1 MTELQEAPPA
11 VECRGTHKRFGA
23 IRANDGVDLTV
34 ARGTVHGIIGE
45 NGAGKST
52 LMGVLEVEELTAP
65 RLRDVSFSVD
75 GRDRRDRR
83 RRRKRPI

>member
-1 MTELQEAPPA
+1 MTERQEAPPA

-52 LMGVLEVEELTAP
+52 LMGCSMGTSHPMPA
-65 RLRDVSFSVD
+65 RSR
-75 GRDRRDRR
+75 
-83 RRRKRPI
+83 